1 VQHLKLVDHIAVAY
15 TSAAALLLV
24 VAGSAVPGRWGRV
37 AVHVVIVLAI
47 LALVRWAPPRGIW
60 AVARS
65 VYPLPLLLFWW
76 GQLEQQI
83 PLVWGSYWSTDWL
96 VRGDAALF
104 GGHPTVLVQT
114 VFTPWLDEMMAFCYL
129 SYYLFLAVPV
139 VLVFRRRFDSAVAG
153 YGAIL
158 LTYSVNFTLMVL
170 LPAKS
175 PPQILQQYP
184 DLQPSQFTGFV
195 LGDLIRSLQATDS
208 VTGAAFPSSHIAGS
222 MVCTLVALRF
232 LPRLGRLLVPLLLG
246 MAVATV
252 YLGYH
257 HALDPIFGLLLGAA
271 GYAAA
276 SRIEPDLQQ
285 AAAPDG

>member
-114 VFTPWLDEMMAFCYL
+114 VFTPRL
-129 SYYLFLAVPV
+129 
-139 VLVFRRRFDSAVAG
+139 
-153 YGAIL
+153 
-158 LTYSVNFTLMVL
+158 
-170 LPAKS
+170 
-175 PPQILQQYP
+175 
-184 DLQPSQFTGFV
+184 
-195 LGDLIRSLQATDS
+195 
-208 VTGAAFPSSHIAGS
+208 SSHRGS
-222 MVCTLVALRF
+222 TR
-232 LPRLGRLLVPLLLG
+232 
-246 MAVATV
+246 
-252 YLGYH
+252 
-257 HALDPIFGLLLGAA
+257 
-271 GYAAA
+271 
-276 SRIEPDLQQ
+276 
-285 AAAPDG
+285 